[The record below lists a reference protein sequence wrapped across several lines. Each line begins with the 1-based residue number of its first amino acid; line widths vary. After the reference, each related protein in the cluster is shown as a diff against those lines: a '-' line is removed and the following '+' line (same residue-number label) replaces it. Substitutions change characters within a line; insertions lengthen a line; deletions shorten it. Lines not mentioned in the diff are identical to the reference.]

1 MVTMSSPRTVLVLG
15 STGSIGTQALDVTGR
30 NRDLFRVV
38 GLAAGGSDPQALAEQ
53 VIAHDVEAVA
63 VTRATVVEDVQLAL
77 YAEARK
83 RGYARGEFRLPRIFA
98 GPDAVEEL
106 IDAVPADVVLNGMP
120 GSQGLGPTLRALKT
134 GATLALA
141 NKESLIAGGPLV
153 RAAARPGQ
161 IVP

>member
-1 MVTMSSPRTVLVLG
+1 
-15 STGSIGTQALDVTGR
+15 

-161 IVP
+161 IVPVDSEHSALAQALRGGRAEEV